1 MQVSRALLKA
11 ATGLLLGVAGFS
23 AQAQQAYPS
32 RPITI
37 LVSTNPGGTYDT
49 ISRVFAAHLERKWKQ
64 NVIVE
69 NRLGAGGAVALAAL
83 TKAPADGYLLSMT
96 SGWIIDLFVKDMGFD
111 PKDIVPVSVAG
122 IAPYVLVVGK
132 NVKARNLAE
141 FVAFAKANPGKL
153 NWGIVSAGPH
163 EIETSETTRILNVQ
177 AGMIGYKGI
186 APIYTAM
193 VAGELDVT
201 MGTASPQLRNGQLRG
216 LAVGGE
222 KRFAELPDVPTFR
235 EQGYNYDPVSHY
247 PFWARTGTPR
257 DVMTK
262 LAAEVAEFSR
272 SSEFAE
278 KVTKPFAIIGLGS
291 GPDESNKILREAYDV
306 AKAAAV
312 RVGIK
317 PQ

>member
-1 MQVSRALLKA
+1 MSRTRSLFRAAAGLVLGCAAL
-11 ATGLLLGVAGFS
+11 S

-64 NVIVE
+64 SVVVE

-96 SGWIIDLFVKDMGFD
+96 SGWVIDLFVKDLGFD

-122 IAPYVLVVGK
+122 IAPYVLVVSK

-163 EIETSETTRILNVQ
+163 EIETSETTRILNIQ

-201 MGTASPQLRNGQLRG
+201 MGTASPQLRTGQLRG
-216 LAVGGE
+216 IAVGGE
-222 KRFAELPDVPTFR
+222 KRFSELPDVPTFR
-235 EQGYNYDPVSHY
+235 EQGFNYDPVSHY

-257 DVMTK
+257 EVMNR
-262 LAAEVAEFSR
+262 LAAEVAEFAR
-272 SSEFAE
+272 SPEFVD
-278 KVTKPFAIIGLGS
+278 KVTRPFAIIGLGS
-291 GPDESNKILREAYDV
+291 GPEESNRILREAYDIG
-306 AKAAAV
+306 KAAAV